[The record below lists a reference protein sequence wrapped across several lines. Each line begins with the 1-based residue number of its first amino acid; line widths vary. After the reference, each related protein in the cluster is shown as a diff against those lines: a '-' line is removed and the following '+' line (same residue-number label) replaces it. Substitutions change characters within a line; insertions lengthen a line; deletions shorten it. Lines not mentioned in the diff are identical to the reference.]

1 MKKEQRKKNIEKYI
15 KEMESK
21 GLEVEK
27 ATEGKSIDTLAH
39 SQRTYDNFMKRRKRV
54 LERPKIVEE
63 VKAIDKKLKKSF
75 MKMHNRNRI
84 TDETKAIVKFNEG
97 FELNKKNLRNK
108 TKLVA
113 TDFFYTYFQELSL
126 NKSDQKEINKLIK
139 RFGTRL
145 DLLYD
150 FMDNK
155 ELLSFKYPFPKELI
169 KQGYEDEYREHMR
182 DRLETFK
189 DELDKQYGL

>member
-126 NKSDQKEINKLIK
+126 NQSDQKEINKLIK

>member
-1 MKKEQRKKNIEKYI
+1 MTKNQRKKNIEKYI

-27 ATEGKSIDTLAH
+27 ATEGKSIDTLAY

-54 LERPKIVEE
+54 LERPKIVAE
-63 VKAIDKKLKKSF
+63 VKEIDNRLKKSYK
-75 MKMHNRNRI
+75 KMINRNII
-84 TDETKAIVKFNEG
+84 TPVTESIVKFNEN
-97 FELNKKNLRNK
+97 FKPTKKNIKNK

-155 ELLSFKYPFPKELI
+155 ELLTFKYPFPKELI

-182 DRLETFK
+182 ERLETFK
-189 DELDKQYGL
+189 DELEKQYGL